1 MLNHKNYAKTSKL
14 SKLSVEGL
22 PAHLTFR
29 LHPYQNIEN
38 GIHFR

>member
-1 MLNHKNYAKTSKL
+1 MLNHRNYAKT

-38 GIHFR
+38 DNHFR